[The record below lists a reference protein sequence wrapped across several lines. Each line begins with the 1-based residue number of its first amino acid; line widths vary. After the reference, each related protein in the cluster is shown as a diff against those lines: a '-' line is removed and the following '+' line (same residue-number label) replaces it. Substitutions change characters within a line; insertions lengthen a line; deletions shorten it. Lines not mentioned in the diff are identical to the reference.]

1 MAGTGKKIVN
11 DEIRLT
17 ITGPDVPNLTL
28 IDLPGFTKVDTDD
41 QEKGVSKGIESLCLE
56 YIKEENT
63 VILAL
68 CPATGDIATADSLQY
83 AQIVDPQRERTF
95 GVVTKIDIM
104 DKGTDAMEHLSGCK
118 YKLKHGFIGVKCRSQ
133 EDNNNNKVICEAI
146 KDEKEYFMTHPVYAS
161 VAHEQGTEVLGDKLS
176 KLLTE
181 NIIKQLPNVERF
193 INERLEQ
200 NKQILLGLG
209 RERIFASDYEM
220 RDYFHRIVDKYST
233 AYSSLVLKG
242 PTKEICNRYLGGS
255 KISYIFQEFS
265 KNVLDKID
273 PLSHL
278 ADERIFVEIKQTQG
292 INPELFVSDEACRK
306 LIEL

>member
-1 MAGTGKKIVN
+1 MAGTGKKIVR
-11 DEIRLT
+11 DEILLT

-56 YIKEENT
+56 YIEKENT

-83 AQIVDPQRERTF
+83 AQMVDPQRERTF

-104 DKGTDAMEHLSGCK
+104 DKGTDAIEHLSGCK
-118 YKLKHGFIGVKCRSQ
+118 YKLKYGFIGVKCRSQ
-133 EDNNNNKVICEAI
+133 EDNNNNKLICEAL

-161 VAHEQGTEVLGDKLS
+161 IAHEQGTEVLGDKLS

-181 NIIKQLPNVERF
+181 NIIKQLPNVEKF
-193 INERLEQ
+193 IDERLEH
-200 NKQILLGLG
+200 NKQILLSLG
-209 RERIFASDYEM
+209 KKRIFTSDYEM
-220 RDYFHRIVDKYST
+220 RDYFYRIVDKYGVT
-233 AYSSLVLKG
+233 YSNLVQTG
-242 PTKEICNRYLGGS
+242 PTKESCYKYLGGS

-265 KNVLDKID
+265 KSVINKID
-273 PLSHL
+273 PLDHL

-292 INPELFVSDEACRK
+292 VNPELFVSDEACRK